1 LEAIQEARNVSAYL
15 PTEADTNAFVVEAT
29 KLKFKQ
35 RASLGLEEVD
45 KQCDEL

>member
-1 LEAIQEARNVSAYL
+1 LPVLEAIQESRSVSAYL

-29 KLKFKQ
+29 KLKLQQ

-45 KQCDEL
+45 R